1 MTSLEYR
8 GRSEPAEQ
16 QCQSALNRIR
26 RTKVLVSFAGEA
38 LREHFALISQHP
50 LSIHIRGIGGSPF
63 LKQTNKQID
72 TLLLSMCRRKACP
85 VERAHTVHPTR
96 GRGWGREDISIK
108 LTMPKECRPLMG
120 CLLATGA
127 SNARK
132 DARTRYP
139 ATCTPAMINALSSTI
154 HSRCSRCGIAP
165 MVCQQVCVGPH

>member
-1 MTSLEYR
+1 M
-8 GRSEPAEQ
+8 
-16 QCQSALNRIR
+16 
-26 RTKVLVSFAGEA
+26 LVSFAGEA
-38 LREHFALISQHP
+38 LREHVALISQHP

-96 GRGWGREDISIK
+96 GEVAKTLARIGCQR
-108 LTMPKECRPLMG
+108 ECRPLMG

-127 SNARK
+127 SNTRK
-132 DARTRYP
+132 DARTGYP
-139 ATCTPAMINALSSTI
+139 AICTPAMINALSSTI